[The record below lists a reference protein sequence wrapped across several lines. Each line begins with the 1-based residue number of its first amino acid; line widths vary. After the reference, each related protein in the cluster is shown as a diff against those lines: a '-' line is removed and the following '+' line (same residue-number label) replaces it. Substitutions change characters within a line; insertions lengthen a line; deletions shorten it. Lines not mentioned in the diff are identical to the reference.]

1 LRTLTKDLIM
11 DRVAWNL
18 RVLAVMV
25 GMDAW
30 KHVSVRC
37 AVPGD
42 RSMARVHSSLP
53 LPLLIERAAVLPFL
67 PAGHA
72 GDVLATAAQRR
83 AERAAPWRAESRAS
97 KKSWI
102 GRLAADAGKR
112 MDATKREAGGV
123 STLRAA
129 ALRTM
134 PYLTQLSPNRSWLRK
149 FAPLSGAVMD
159 KVIHELWA
167 SGERADFE
175 PVFKIESCYFE
186 AYHCW

>member
-1 LRTLTKDLIM
+1 MRTLTKDLIM
-11 DRVAWNL
+11 DNDRVAWNL

-83 AERAAPWRAESRAS
+83 AERAAPRRAEKRA
-97 KKSWI
+97 
-102 GRLAADAGKR
+102 R
-112 MDATKREAGGV
+112 V
-123 STLRAA
+123 
-129 ALRTM
+129 
-134 PYLTQLSPNRSWLRK
+134 
-149 FAPLSGAVMD
+149 
-159 KVIHELWA
+159 KVPDVIVVQDQDSDECDC
-167 SGERADFE
+167 GD
-175 PVFKIESCYFE
+175 VN
-186 AYHCW
+186 